1 METMKRIV
9 FSIISIGLFFSSCNP
24 EGQMEEE
31 ISTDFEKVNS
41 FKEAFDCRMKH
52 FKNSQS
58 LEIVSKIDSM
68 YWYRI
73 IELLDKRRRVIME
86 LPIPA
91 ARKLTN
97 VIELQNDF
105 TKNKYLGIADYRIEL
120 QISNIWKFMDDDI
133 VKLKHLQAWENRR
146 SAFEEKVKNEM
157 AERFCG
163 FGSTEI
169 ISENVSIMETTV
181 IETEGDVKCER
192 YKVKYDKIY
201 IGSWGKYH
209 VKGCGYWTVKLGN
222 NQTDLIFDN
231 SCPDCY
237 TETGFK

>member
-120 QISNIWKFMDDDI
+120 QISNIWKFMD
-133 VKLKHLQAWENRR
+133 N
-146 SAFEEKVKNEM
+146 
-157 AERFCG
+157 
-163 FGSTEI
+163 
-169 ISENVSIMETTV
+169 
-181 IETEGDVKCER
+181 
-192 YKVKYDKIY
+192 
-201 IGSWGKYH
+201 
-209 VKGCGYWTVKLGN
+209 
-222 NQTDLIFDN
+222 
-231 SCPDCY
+231 
-237 TETGFK
+237 